1 MKNLLYNLPKVI
13 EDIIW
18 DYYYQL
24 IQSEEEYCEEDL
36 YCDNCLFIAK
46 TTTYTEIK
54 IKQCQNCEE
63 YLCYECY
70 GENNIKEDICDNC
83 FEKNCK

>member
-1 MKNLLYNLPKVI
+1 MKSLLYNLPKVI

-18 DYYYQL
+18 NYYHQL
-24 IQSEEEYCEEDL
+24 IRSEKEEYDA
-36 YCDNCLFIAK
+36 YCDNCL
-46 TTTYTEIK
+46 YTKIE
-54 IKQCQNCEE
+54 IKQCQDCEE